1 MERILVSACLCN
13 IVCRWHGRKVPY
25 SSYVR
30 KFLKENPDV
39 QLIPVCPEQLG
50 GLPTPRPPVKS
61 RNHRILQTCEDK
73 AHRDEVTGDDV
84 TEAFVAGAQA
94 TLVIAKHYC
103 CTRAILLKTSPS
115 CSRTGITGK
124 LLLENGIEVISVL

>member
-1 MERILVSACLCN
+1 MICVLVSACLCG
-13 IVCRWHGRKVPY
+13 VACRWHGRKVPC

-61 RNHRILQTCEDK
+61 RGGCIYETCEDK
-73 AHRDEVTGDDV
+73 AKRDEVTGADV
-84 TEAFVAGAQA
+84 TDAFVAGAQA
-94 TLVIAKHYC
+94 TLAIAKKKHC
-103 CTRAILLKTSPS
+103 KRAILLKTSPS
-115 CSRTGITGK
+115 CSRTGVTGK
-124 LLLENGIEVISVL
+124 LLIENGIDVINVL

>member
-1 MERILVSACLCN
+1 MNCVLVSACLAGEN
-13 IVCRWHGRKVPY
+13 VRWHGRKVPY
-25 SSYVR
+25 SSCLR

-61 RNHRILQTCEDK
+61 RNGRIYETCEDK
-73 AHRDEVTGDDV
+73 ARRDEVTGDDV
-84 TEAFVAGAQA
+84 TDAFVAGAQA
-94 TLVIAKHYC
+94 TLAIAKHYC

-115 CSRTGITGK
+115 CARTGITGK
-124 LLLENGIEVISVL
+124 LLLENGIEVISVF

>member
-1 MERILVSACLCN
+1 MERVLVSACLVG
-13 IVCRWHGRKVPY
+13 IPTRWHGRKVPY

-39 QLIPVCPEQLG
+39 ELIPVCPEQLG

-61 RNHRILQTCEDK
+61 RGGRIYETCEDK
-73 AHRDEVTGDDV
+73 AHRDEVTGADV
-84 TEAFVAGAQA
+84 TEYFVAGAQA
-94 TLVIAKHYC
+94 TLAIAKQNR

-115 CSRTGITGK
+115 CSSTGITGK
-124 LLLENGIEVISVL
+124 LLLENGIEVISVF